1 MGRLPSHI
9 FIVRHG
15 NRLDAADKQWHLTSP
30 TPYDTPLTYGGFLQA
45 RQVGNQIGSI
55 LEQAK
60 VDAEVTKNGA
70 GLSGKRRRFRVVV
83 HSSPFLRCI
92 QTSIGITSGLAQTA
106 PDSIYQPSDVIV
118 PRKALIGQ
126 QSPNKSA
133 LLRLDTFLG
142 EWLTPEYFE
151 TITPPPGAALMMAG
165 AKSELL
171 RREDYSMYTSAPV
184 SSNSRPA
191 SKGALWSSPV
201 STPQPPAS
209 PTLERGSG
217 VFAQSAMAAALSSAS
232 QEQKKGYAPP
242 RPLHA
247 VSSNGKIPDGFVA
260 HARDSCAVIDYQWDS
275 IRAPLDFGD
284 GGKLGEEWASMHH
297 RFRSGLRKMV
307 NWYATTDYPD
317 EMLCTSANND
327 GDHNCNDSGYGEDE
341 DEEIET
347 VVIIVSHGAGCNA
360 LIGAVTH
367 QPVLMDVGI
376 ASITVAARKSDADYA
391 KALAA
396 AADRQGGAASPLA
409 AVDDLYDI
417 RLSASTEHLRS
428 NSGAS
433 ITGQPASPRNSW
445 GGSGRRG
452 RGSVLASP
460 TTAEG
465 PVQSP
470 FTGLVYGNRST
481 SANASVGTFTR
492 RDSGSSRRS
501 PKVAPPAGMTLN
513 VSGGN
518 ESSGQTTGQ
527 ATGRATG
534 RGSTSSSS
542 GLWTP
547 ARSALRFIDDVD
559 EEAVDDYDSM
569 LPDFDNKRFN
579 PISNE
584 NVKPASKETK
594 STPFPVLKETKS
606 EPFPFLDRAAE
617 RPTSSK
623 GPVFAAPI
631 TINTELASKAFG
643 SPVEEMPLS
652 QLGGL
657 WNLAVPE
664 PDVSPD
670 WSQTKRRWTVNER
683 A

>member
-70 GLSGKRRRFRVVV
+70 GLSGKRRRFRVVI

-92 QTSIGITSGLAQTA
+92 QTSIGITSGLAQLA
-106 PDSIYQPSDVIV
+106 PESIYQPSDVII
-118 PRKALIGQ
+118 PRKAPIGQ
-126 QSPNKSA
+126 QSPHKSA

-151 TITPPPGAALMMAG
+151 MITPPPGAALMMAS

-184 SSNSRPA
+184 SANSRPA

-201 STPQPPAS
+201 STLQPPAS
-209 PTLERGSG
+209 PTLERGG
-217 VFAQSAMAAALSSAS
+217 VFAPSAMAAALSSAS

-247 VSSNGKIPDGFVA
+247 ISSNGKIPDGFVA

-275 IRAPLDFGD
+275 MRAPLDFGD

-297 RFRSGLRKMV
+297 RFRSGLKRMV
-307 NWYATTDYPD
+307 NWYATMDCPD
-317 EMLCTSANND
+317 EMLYTSTTND
-327 GDHNCNDSGYGEDE
+327 NDHNCNDSGYGEEE
-341 DEEIET
+341 DEEVET

-376 ASITVAARKSDADYA
+376 ASITVAARKADADYP
-391 KALAA
+391 KALAVA
-396 AADRQGGAASPLA
+396 AERQGGAVPPLA

-433 ITGQPASPRNSW
+433 ITGPSASPRNTWSA
-445 GGSGRRG
+445 SGRRD
-452 RGSVLASP
+452 RASVLASP
-460 TTAEG
+460 TTTEG
-465 PVQSP
+465 PVLSP
-470 FTGLVYGNRST
+470 FTGLVYGSRSS
-481 SANASVGTFTR
+481 SANASAGPFSR

-501 PKVAPPAGMTLN
+501 PKVAPPAGMTVN

-518 ESSGQTTGQ
+518 ESSGQT
-527 ATGRATG
+527 AG
-534 RGSTSSSS
+534 RGSMSSSS

-559 EEAVDDYDSM
+559 EEAVVDYDSM
-569 LPDFDNKRFN
+569 FPDFDNKRFSPN
-579 PISNE
+579 PISDE
-584 NVKPASKETK
+584 NVKPSKETK
-594 STPFPVLKETKS
+594 SK
-606 EPFPFLDRAAE
+606 PFPFLDRAAE
-617 RPTSSK
+617 RSTSPK
-623 GPVFAAPI
+623 GGIFSAPI
-631 TINTELASKAFG
+631 KINTELASKAFG
-643 SPVEEMPLS
+643 GPVEEMPLS

-664 PDVSPD
+664 PDVSRD

>member
-1 MGRLPSHI
+1 M
-9 FIVRHG
+9 
-15 NRLDAADKQWHLTSP
+15 
-30 TPYDTPLTYGGFLQA
+30 
-45 RQVGNQIGSI
+45 GNQISSI

-60 VDAEVTKNGA
+60 VDAEVPKKGA
-70 GLSGKRRRFRVVV
+70 GRSGRRRRFRVVI

-92 QTSIGITSGLAQTA
+92 QTSIGISSGLAQTA
-106 PDSIYQPSDVIV
+106 ADSIYQPSDVIV
-118 PRKALIGQ
+118 PRKAPIGQ

-151 TITPPPGAALMMAG
+151 TITPPPGASLMMAG

-171 RREDYSMYTSAPV
+171 RREDYSMYTSTPV
-184 SSNSRPA
+184 ASNSRPA
-191 SKGALWSSPV
+191 SRGALWSSPV

-209 PTLERGSG
+209 PTAERKSG
-217 VFAQSAMAAALSSAS
+217 VFVQSAMAAALSSAS
-232 QEQKKGYAPP
+232 QEQKKGYAPL

-247 VSSNGKIPDGFVA
+247 VSINGKIPDGFVA
-260 HARDSCAVIDYQWDS
+260 HARELCTVIDYQWDS
-275 IRAPLDFGD
+275 MRAPLDFGD

-317 EMLCTSANND
+317 EMLCGFTNND
-327 GDHNCNDSGYGEDE
+327 GDHSCNDSGYGEDE

-376 ASITVAARKSDADYA
+376 ASITVAARKADADYSQ
-391 KALAA
+391 ALAA
-396 AADRQGGAASPLA
+396 AADGQGGATSPLA

-452 RGSVLASP
+452 RGSILASP
-460 TTAEG
+460 TTTGG

-470 FTGLVYGNRST
+470 FTGLAYGNRGT
-481 SANASVGTFTR
+481 SANASVGNFTR
-492 RDSGSSRRS
+492 RDSGSSRQS
-501 PKVAPPAGMTLN
+501 PKVAPPAGTMLKT
-513 VSGGN
+513 SGDN
-518 ESSGQTTGQ
+518 ESGATGWTTGR
-527 ATGRATG
+527 TTG

-542 GLWTP
+542 GLWAP

-559 EEAVDDYDSM
+559 EEAVDDYDSL
-569 LPDFDNKRFN
+569 LPDFDNKRFA

-584 NVKPASKETK
+584 NVKPASTETK
-594 STPFPVLKETKS
+594 STPFPALKETKS
-606 EPFPFLDRAAE
+606 EPFSFLDRAAE
-617 RPTSSK
+617 RPPSSK
-623 GPVFAAPI
+623 RPVFAAPI
-631 TINTELASKAFG
+631 TINTELASKGIG

-657 WNLAVPE
+657 WSLAVPE
-664 PDVSPD
+664 PNVAPD

>member
-9 FIVRHG
+9 FIIRHG
-15 NRLDAADKQWHLTSP
+15 NRLDAADKQWHFTSP

-45 RQVGNQIGSI
+45 RQVGNQISSI

-60 VDAEVTKNGA
+60 IDAEVTKNGA
-70 GLSGKRRRFRVVV
+70 GLSGKRRRFRVVI

-92 QTSIGITSGLAQTA
+92 QTSIGISSGLAQTA
-106 PDSIYQPSDVIV
+106 PDSIYQPSDVVV
-118 PRKALIGQ
+118 PRKAPIGQ
-126 QSPNKSA
+126 QSANKSA
-133 LLRLDTFLG
+133 LLRLDTCLG

-171 RREDYSMYTSAPV
+171 RREDYSMYSSAPV
-184 SSNSRPA
+184 TSNSRPA
-191 SKGALWSSPV
+191 SKGALWNSPV

-209 PTLERGSG
+209 PTLERGGSG
-217 VFAQSAMAAALSSAS
+217 AFAQSAMAAALSSAS

-260 HARDSCAVIDYQWDS
+260 HARDSCAVIDFQWDS
-275 IRAPLDFGD
+275 MRAPLDFGD
-284 GGKLGEEWASMHH
+284 GGKLGEEWASMHR
-297 RFRSGLRKMV
+297 RFRSGLKKMV
-307 NWYATTDYPD
+307 NWYATTDYAD
-317 EMLCTSANND
+317 EMLCASPNSDN
-327 GDHNCNDSGYGEDE
+327 DHNCNDSGYGEDE

-376 ASITVAARKSDADYA
+376 ASITVAARKADADYA

-396 AADRQGGAASPLA
+396 AADRQGAAASPLA

-465 PVQSP
+465 PLQSP

-481 SANASVGTFTR
+481 SANASVGPFSR
-492 RDSGSSRRS
+492 RDSGSSRRA
-501 PKVAPPAGMTLN
+501 PPVAPSAGITLN
-513 VSGGN
+513 ASGSSESGGR
-518 ESSGQTTGQ
+518 T
-527 ATGRATG
+527 TG

-542 GLWTP
+542 GLWAP

-579 PISNE
+579 PVSNE
-584 NVKPASKETK
+584 NVKPSPNESKPKETKETK
-594 STPFPVLKETKS
+594 SVPFPLFDQAV
-606 EPFPFLDRAAE
+606 E

-631 TINTELASKAFG
+631 TINTELASQAFG

-670 WSQTKRRWTVNER
+670 WSHSKRRWTVNER
-683 A
+683 AS